1 MARQLERR
9 EIGDITRNVQDL
21 LNSLIRPIYCMSGTS
36 ETLLMSDAGGIF
48 RLSFRG
54 SVAGRAR
61 HRRVDWLEPPQ
72 TNPKCQKRRQA
83 SDPRFCPRTSEP
95 AGMKRGCA
103 ASAPRVRSER
113 LTALSPVDIAS
124 AHAAAAK
131 RGRLF
136 DPGLGIVTTRAKLR
150 LVNGQRCVRRAD
162 SSISRHSECPGL
174 CPTRNCKTWRTVCLH
189 GCYTNPRRRDQ
200 FRDSNEDKVAGSG

>member
-61 HRRVDWLEPPQ
+61 HRRVDWLEPRADQSEVSKTAASERPAVLPPYER
-72 TNPKCQKRRQA
+72 TRGDETRVRRE
-83 SDPRFCPRTSEP
+83 RP
-95 AGMKRGCA
+95 AGSFRAINGT
-103 ASAPRVRSER
+103 
-113 LTALSPVDIAS
+113 LT
-124 AHAAAAK
+124 
-131 RGRLF
+131 G
-136 DPGLGIVTTRAKLR
+136 
-150 LVNGQRCVRRAD
+150 
-162 SSISRHSECPGL
+162 
-174 CPTRNCKTWRTVCLH
+174 
-189 GCYTNPRRRDQ
+189 
-200 FRDSNEDKVAGSG
+200 